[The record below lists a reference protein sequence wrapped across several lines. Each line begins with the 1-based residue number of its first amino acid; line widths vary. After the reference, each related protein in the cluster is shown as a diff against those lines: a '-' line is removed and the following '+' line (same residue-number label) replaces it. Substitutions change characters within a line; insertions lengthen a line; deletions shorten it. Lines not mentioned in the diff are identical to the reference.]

1 MVYYPRDMTGYGR
14 FVPAPP
20 WPDQAKL
27 AVQIVLNY
35 EEGGERCLLHGDGES
50 EAFLSEI
57 VGAAAWPG
65 QRHWNMESIYEY
77 GARTGFWRLHD
88 LFTSRNIPITV
99 FGVATALARAPEQV
113 AAMKDAGWEIASHG
127 LKWIDY
133 KDHTS
138 DEERADIAEAI
149 RLHEAV
155 VGEKPKGWYTGRC
168 SEATVDLVA
177 EQGICTYQADS
188 YADDLPYYHNTPSG
202 PQLIVPYTLDVND
215 MRFATPQG
223 FNSGQQFYDY
233 LKDSF
238 DALYEEGCS
247 GQARMMSVGLHCRL
261 AGRPGRIQAIKAFLD
276 YAAGKTGVWFATRL
290 DIAECWQA
298 AYPCQP
304 GFRPSCLGRDEFV
317 SLLGSVFEHSPWIA
331 EQAYDGE
338 RSPAMDRA
346 AGLHAALTTRFRLAS
361 ADQRLGVLNAHPDLA
376 GKLARAKRLTA
387 ASTSEQA
394 SAGLDALSEADQAHF
409 TRLNEAYKQKFAF
422 PFILAVKGLSAPQIK
437 QIFERR
443 LENSLED
450 EFTEACQQ
458 VEKIA
463 RLRVDDLFTQKKPV
477 RQAGKPDEKLT

>member
-1 MVYYPRDMTGYGR
+1 MTYYPRDMTGYGR
-14 FVPAPP
+14 LVPAPP
-20 WPDQAKL
+20 WPDKAKL

-35 EEGGERCLLHGDGES
+35 EEGGERCLLHGDAES

-88 LFTSRNIPITV
+88 LFTSRQIPVTV

-113 AAMKDAGWEIASHG
+113 AAMKQAGWEIASHG

-133 KDHTS
+133 KDHS
-138 DEERADIAEAI
+138 PEEERAEIKEAI
-149 RLHEAV
+149 RLHETV
-155 VGEKPKGWYTGRC
+155 VGEPPKGWYTGRC
-168 SEATVDLVA
+168 SVATVDLVA

-188 YADDLPYYHNTPSG
+188 YADDLPYYQDTPSG

-238 DALYEEGCS
+238 DTLYEEGCS

-261 AGRPGRIQAIKAFLD
+261 AGRPGRIQAVKAFLD
-276 YAAGKTGVWFATRL
+276 YAAQKTGVWFATRL
-290 DIAECWQA
+290 QIADCWQA
-298 AYPCQP
+298 AYPCQL
-304 GFRPSCLGRDEFV
+304 GFRPSRLGKEEFV
-317 SLLGSVFEHSPWIA
+317 SRLGSVYEHSPWIA
-331 EQAYDGE
+331 EQAYEGE
-338 RSPAMDRA
+338 RSPAMDTP
-346 AGLHAALTTRFRLAS
+346 AGLHAALTACFRRAS

-376 GKLARAKRLTA
+376 GKLAKAKRLTA

-394 SAGLDALSEADQAHF
+394 SAGLDALSEADQAQF
-409 TRLNEAYKQKFAF
+409 TRLNNSYKQKFAF
-422 PFILAVKGLSAPQIK
+422 PFILAVRGLSAPEIK

-443 LENSLED
+443 LNNTPED

-463 RLRVDDLFTQKKPV
+463 RLRVDDMF
-477 RQAGKPDEKLT
+477 DENTKATGR